1 MLSSKMRLESDGP
14 QRGAGGDCKAD
25 LGPTPTKESLD
36 EALEEPLDAARQG
49 ALARRA
55 PERQNANGW
64 RHEGFAK
71 EGLRPG

>member
-14 QRGAGGDCKAD
+14 QRGAGGDYKAD

-49 ALARRA
+49 QAHLRG
-55 PERQNANGW
+55 ERLKANGW
-64 RHEGFAK
+64 RHEGLAK